1 MATLQEITDRLR
13 GAVGEDAGLG
23 KTLKLDFRTDGCIH
37 VDGGLITNEDKPADC
52 ILTLTKDDFE
62 ALARGR
68 LDPAAALMRGRL
80 KVKGDMAVAL
90 RARELFARSRA

>member
-1 MATLQEITDRLR
+1 LASLLEITERLR
-13 GAVGEDAGLG
+13 EAIGADAGLG
-23 KTLKLDFRTDGCIH
+23 KSLKLDFHGEGCIH
-37 VDGGLITNEDKPADC
+37 VDGGAVCNDDKPADC
-52 ILTLTKDDFE
+52 TLVLTRDDFE

-90 RARELFARSRA
+90 KARELFTRSRA